1 MASGWLPGRLLLQI
15 RGRAESTSY
24 RDAGL
29 SDVFIFPAG
38 EEQEA
43 GEDNNSLQV
52 RLRRPLGPGMAVE
65 GRISWFRNESLL
77 VGSFYRKTL
86 GSIGVV
92 WTPVGSSD
100 F

>member
-1 MASGWLPGRLLLQI
+1 LLLQL
-15 RGRAESTSY
+15 RGRAEWTSY
-24 RDAGL
+24 RDHGL
-29 SDVFIFPAG
+29 SEVFISRLG

-52 RLRRPLGPGMAVE
+52 RLRRPVARGWALE

-77 VGSFYRKTL
+77 VGSYYRKNL
-86 GSIGVV
+86 GSIGIV
-92 WTPVGSSD
+92 WTPIGASD